1 VSTTPARSRRR
12 LWQYLLLVALVVVGL
27 VLLAREEDM
36 WAWGAFGA
44 AAGGVITVAQSR
56 RRENRD

>member
-12 LWQYLLLVALVVVGL
+12 LGVGL